1 MAETPE
7 RSANM
12 EIINTN
18 PKGNR
23 ILHVI
28 PDENDHPQFGAWY
41 FNAENADLLFVLLE
55 AEHIDFQNMDIGDRH
70 YLVGRRRGEPD
81 TGAIVIKYTREGEEG
96 DKDYIIHDIVFG
108 ENFAVA
114 CDVIER
120 YYNSSDRP

>member
-1 MAETPE
+1 
-7 RSANM
+7 M

-23 ILHVI
+23 ILHVV
-28 PDENDHPQFGAWY
+28 PDEKNLPQISMWY
-41 FNAENADLLFVLLE
+41 FRADEPELLFSLLE

-70 YLVGRRRGEPD
+70 YLVGQRRGKSD

-108 ENFAVA
+108 EDFAVA
-114 CDVIER
+114 CDIMER
-120 YYNSSDRP
+120 FYGTGDRP